1 MSDHPS
7 EATPLELFRQELE
20 ERVEQLNQALLLL
33 EAQPDLR
40 EACDQVMRSLHS
52 VKGAAGIVV
61 LQSLVKVAH
70 RLEDFFV
77 AVKNGEATLDE
88 RAFALSFR
96 CVDLFQDVSRLADGD
111 IREWLGARSPEIDA
125 LIDSLNSLFPEGRLA
140 SPPPRLA
147 GGELENPFAG
157 GQESAIGAPAAADRV
172 VRVEAEN
179 LNRIMALSGE
189 MLVEAK
195 WLQPF
200 ADSLSLLKDR
210 QKDLQATIEALR
222 LQLTESGQTASLEL
236 VEKARVKEREC
247 RETLTERLGEL
258 ELYALRTTNLS
269 YRLYREVIGSNMR
282 PFSDAIVA
290 FPRMVR
296 DLATSLGK
304 QVQLEVL
311 GKGTLVDRD
320 ILRKLESPLTHILR
334 NAVDHGIELPDERI
348 EQGKSSRG
356 TIRIEALHRG
366 GMLSITIS
374 DDGMGVR
381 FDEVRQKLVSEGL
394 FSAEDAESLSE
405 AELCE
410 HLYQPGFSTAASV
423 TEVSGRGVGLDV
435 VSSMANEVGGTVR
448 FSSVIGEGTSI
459 HFQLPLTLSVVRTLL
474 VEIAG
479 EPYAFPLAR
488 LDQIVAIESS
498 EISVMEGREC
508 FFLDGV
514 SIGLISSRQVMH
526 FPEAPQGDGPIP
538 VVVIS
543 DHAKVYGVVVDR
555 YLGEQD
561 LVVRPLDPRLGKVA
575 NVSAAALMGDGQPIL
590 IVDTVDLVRSIDALL
605 QHATLQGQASLQPK
619 RKGQRIL
626 IVDDSP
632 VALDLQSR
640 LVSSRGYQVDR
651 AMHGLEGWKAMRDGD
666 YQLLVTDVEM
676 PEMDG
681 IALIQ
686 TLRKEPR
693 FRHLPIIISSSR
705 DSEQD
710 RLHGMEAGADY
721 YLVKSSFQDET
732 LLDAIHQLIGPA

>member
-1 MSDHPS
+1 MSDHSS
-7 EATPLELFRQELE
+7 EATPLELFRLELE
-20 ERVEQLNQALLLL
+20 ERVESLNQALLLL
-33 EAQPDLR
+33 ENQPDLR

-61 LQSLVKVAH
+61 LPALVRVAH

-77 AVKNGEATLDE
+77 AVKQGEASLDQ

-96 CVDLFQDVSRLADGD
+96 CVDLFQDVSRQAADD
-111 IREWLGARSPEIDA
+111 IREWLGARSPEIDE
-125 LIDSLNSLFPEGRLA
+125 LVDSLSQLLPEGRNPSPAPRSAA
-140 SPPPRLA
+140 S
-147 GGELENPFAG
+147 ELENPFG
-157 GQESAIGAPAAADRV
+157 YGSDSGSSAPAAADRV

-222 LQLTESGQTASLEL
+222 LLLTEAGQATSLEL

-296 DLATSLGK
+296 DLAMSLGK
-304 QVQLEVL
+304 QVQLEVV

-334 NAVDHGIELPDERI
+334 NAVDHGIELPDERL
-348 EQGKSSRG
+348 ELGKPSRG

-381 FDEVRQKLVSEGL
+381 FEEVRQKLVAEGL
-394 FSAEDAESLSE
+394 FSAEDAEALSE

-423 TEVSGRGVGLDV
+423 TEVSGRGVETVNLSGMLCCVYQAVGHRHRRERPPDAE
-435 VSSMANEVGGTVR
+435 VSPEDRRLAHVASAVG
-448 FSSVIGEGTSI
+448 
-459 HFQLPLTLSVVRTLL
+459 
-474 VEIAG
+474 
-479 EPYAFPLAR
+479 
-488 LDQIVAIESS
+488 
-498 EISVMEGREC
+498 
-508 FFLDGV
+508 
-514 SIGLISSRQVMH
+514 
-526 FPEAPQGDGPIP
+526 PEACERPATGAVERVLPDGHIDPP
-538 VVVIS
+538 VVVN
-543 DHAKVYGVVVDR
+543 G
-555 YLGEQD
+555 
-561 LVVRPLDPRLGKVA
+561 
-575 NVSAAALMGDGQPIL
+575 
-590 IVDTVDLVRSIDALL
+590 
-605 QHATLQGQASLQPK
+605 
-619 RKGQRIL
+619 
-626 IVDDSP
+626 
-632 VALDLQSR
+632 
-640 LVSSRGYQVDR
+640 
-651 AMHGLEGWKAMRDGD
+651 
-666 YQLLVTDVEM
+666 
-676 PEMDG
+676 
-681 IALIQ
+681 
-686 TLRKEPR
+686 
-693 FRHLPIIISSSR
+693 
-705 DSEQD
+705 
-710 RLHGMEAGADY
+710 
-721 YLVKSSFQDET
+721 
-732 LLDAIHQLIGPA
+732 